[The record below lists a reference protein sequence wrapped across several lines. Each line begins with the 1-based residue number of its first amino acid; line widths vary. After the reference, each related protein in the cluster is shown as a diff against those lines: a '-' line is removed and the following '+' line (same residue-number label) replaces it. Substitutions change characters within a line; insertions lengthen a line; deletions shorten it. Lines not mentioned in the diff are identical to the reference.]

1 MGIKNLNRFFIEN
14 CSKQATKRV
23 DIREFSGKTI
33 VVDTSIYI
41 YKFIAQNALIENMY
55 LLISI
60 LKQNNVTPI
69 FVFDGKSPPEKRELI
84 IQRNRLKQEAEKKY
98 KELQSTLTQAP
109 PSAKQ
114 DIELEM
120 ESLKKKFIRIK
131 DGDVSKIKSLM
142 MAYGVSYCESNGE
155 ADKLCVYMVKTGIA
169 WACLSDDMDMF
180 VYGCT
185 RVLRHVSLL
194 KHTVILYDM
203 DIILKDLKMSIA
215 DFRQITVISG
225 TDYNIN
231 QETSLL
237 ETMKWYAQYKKEVS
251 DYCNEE
257 CEPLF
262 YKWLQKFTKYIR
274 NYEDLIGVH
283 TMFYIDDYDDDLASR
298 QIHSSAFNIT
308 ALQTLLKSDG
318 FVFA

>member
-1 MGIKNLNRFFIEN
+1 
-14 CSKQATKRV
+14 
-23 DIREFSGKTI
+23 
-33 VVDTSIYI
+33 
-41 YKFIAQNALIENMY
+41 
-55 LLISI
+55 
-60 LKQNNVTPI
+60 
-69 FVFDGKSPPEKRELI
+69 
-84 IQRNRLKQEAEKKY
+84 
-98 KELQSTLTQAP
+98 
-109 PSAKQ
+109 
-114 DIELEM
+114 
-120 ESLKKKFIRIK
+120 
-131 DGDVSKIKSLM
+131 
-142 MAYGVSYCESNGE
+142 
-155 ADKLCVYMVKTGIA
+155 MVKTGIA

-283 TMFYIDDYDDDLASR
+283 DMFYIDDYDDDLASR
-298 QIHSSAFNIT
+298 QIHSFAFNIT